1 MSQKASLE
9 KICNKV
15 IISIAITKA
24 KLSSIS
30 FENFEGGKWLHE
42 MVVQVATVWTL
53 LDVAVLGEV
62 LHPDPHVDHR
72 LPAVLAVQAGL
83 GWKHKMQ

>member
-1 MSQKASLE
+1 
-9 KICNKV
+9 
-15 IISIAITKA
+15 
-24 KLSSIS
+24 
-30 FENFEGGKWLHE
+30 

-62 LHPDPHVDHR
+62 LHPDPHVNHR